1 MAPLVVVHMGHTG
14 VTLTSYIGGE
24 GAVAKWS
31 EVQLEKEKT
40 NENQKIQ
47 GLPTDLGNS

>member
-1 MAPLVVVHMGHTG
+1 MAPLVVAHMEHKGE
-14 VTLTSYIGGE
+14 TLTSFMGG

-31 EVQLEKEKT
+31 EVQLEKEKI